1 MELLLIQIQVFQFSK
16 KKQKKIYFFSSIFKG
31 LEETC
36 HVLKDIDNGG
46 IFTAVLG
53 LVDITRGTNSYYKMQ
68 LLESDNGRQW
78 FVFRA

>member
-1 MELLLIQIQVFQFSK
+1 MELLLIRNQVGDFQKEKEKSK
-16 KKQKKIYFFSSIFKG
+16 SFYFIFKE
-31 LEETC
+31 LEDIC
-36 HVLKDIDNGG
+36 HVLKDTETNG
-46 IFTAVLG
+46 IFTSVLG